1 MPDATIQN
9 EFFGPGIAVELG
21 QIQRELKKLW
31 QQSDQVATR
40 ASRLNL
46 VIYNSG
52 ESSIRANTE
61 LVERITRQHAL
72 RAILIAA
79 KPQLPG
85 NHVRAW
91 VNAHCQV
98 SKSGA
103 KQRCSDQIA
112 FELTGEARQSGLAPN
127 LVFGHLD
134 SDLPLY
140 LWRQGEFQ
148 SPSEQ
153 LMAWVDRLIFDS
165 AAWPTPGSQF
175 TIVRRI
181 AREHDLED
189 AVADLNWTRYGGLRT
204 AVAQFFDAP
213 GAAGTLAGL
222 RAVEI
227 TYAGGTGSRTGALLL
242 AGWLAAQLDW
252 TPAEGGKGTLS
263 FRSEAGQPV
272 SVSLDGSGDA
282 GDPDEGKLAAAA
294 ITRVVLRAGDGAEF
308 TVSRE
313 AGGAFYN
320 TCARRGDGREQCQVL
335 PVGVWDTADLVS
347 AELVHGGGHGTFLR
361 ALGLVESVM

>member
-1 MPDATIQN
+1 MAEDTLQH
-9 EFFGPGIAVELG
+9 EFFGEGIAVELG

-31 QQSDQVATR
+31 QESDKVARR

-52 ESSIRANTE
+52 PSSIRANTA
-61 LVERITRQHAL
+61 LVEKITRQHAL

-103 KQRCSDQIA
+103 RQRCSEQIA
-112 FELTGEARQSGLAPN
+112 FELTGEARQAGLTPN
-127 LVFGHLD
+127 IVFGHLD

-165 AAWPTPGSQF
+165 AEWANPAAQF
-175 TIVRRI
+175 AIVRRI
-181 AREHDLED
+181 THLHSLED
-189 AVADLNWTRYGGLRT
+189 SIADLNWTRH
-204 AVAQFFDAP
+204 
-213 GAAGTLAGL
+213 AGL
-222 RAVEI
+222 RAAVAEQVDAPGSAEILRDLGKVEI
-227 TYAGGTGSRTGALLL
+227 NYPGGAGARTGALMT
-242 AGWLAAQLDW
+242 AGWLATQLGW
-252 TPAEGGKGTLS
+252 TPAADGKGTLS
-263 FRSEAGQPV
+263 FLSAEGKPV
-272 SVSLDGSGDA
+272 AVKLDGSGD
-282 GDPDEGKLAAAA
+282 GEGPFVSRVWLQAA
-294 ITRVVLRAGDGAEF
+294 DGSEF
-308 TVSRE
+308 SVSRE
-313 AGGAFYN
+313 AGSSFYN
-320 TCARRGDGREQCQVL
+320 ACARRDGREQCQVL
-335 PVGVWDTADLVS
+335 PVGPQDVADLVS
-347 AELVHGGGHGTFLR
+347 AELVHGGGHRTCLR
-361 ALGLVESVM
+361 ALGLVEGLL